1 MKIQLTPCKPQGAVR
16 APASKSFAH
25 RLLICAALAATPCI
39 LTISYK
45 NDDLEATARC
55 LTALGVRIEKIGEQW
70 SVTPTETWN
79 DNVVLDCGESGS
91 TLRFLLPVVASR
103 GVATTFTGH
112 GRLPERPNDALLNVM
127 RDHGVTIADG
137 FPIRISG
144 RLLPGSY
151 FIRGDVSS
159 QYVTGLLF
167 ALSHLTQ
174 TSEINLIPPVASA
187 PYLDITTTVLAQYGA
202 DIQREGNRFT
212 VSPAAL
218 QGGAF
223 SAEGDWSN
231 AAALLACG
239 MTVCGLN
246 ETSVQ
251 GDRAFLAVAES
262 LGAAVI
268 NENGCIHLN
277 LDHLHGAEIDAQM
290 IPDLVPVLAAMAATA
305 DGTTRI
311 FNAQRLRYKESDRLR
326 STAAMLCALGGDVS
340 ETDDGLIIRGKPYL
354 QGGEV
359 DSANDHRIVMAA
371 AVAAQKSKIPVVI
384 QHAQAINKSFPAFF
398 GLYRTQGGAA
408 DVL

>member
-25 RLLICAALAATPCI
+25 RLLICAALAATPSI
-39 LTISYK
+39 LTISDT

-103 GVATTFTGH
+103 GVATTYTGH

-262 LGAAVI
+262 LGAAVALQI
-268 NENGCIHLN
+268 FPGDGSSLIYIRALLRER
-277 LDHLHGAEIDAQM
+277 Q
-290 IPDLVPVLAAMAATA
+290 PVE
-305 DGTTRI
+305 DPE
-311 FNAQRLRYKESDRLR
+311 ES
-326 STAAMLCALGGDVS
+326 
-340 ETDDGLIIRGKPYL
+340 GL
-354 QGGEV
+354 
-359 DSANDHRIVMAA
+359 S
-371 AVAAQKSKIPVVI
+371 
-384 QHAQAINKSFPAFF
+384 
-398 GLYRTQGGAA
+398 
-408 DVL
+408 